1 MIPCKALRIL
11 GLVLFLV
18 GWPISSVAMEP
29 ITIKPGTEI
38 SNPLLYWEDV
48 GTRAT
53 LDEVRAL
60 PAAAWQSQEDGRAT
74 LGITQSAYWLR
85 VPLVNQTPGP
95 LSLIAELAYSQLD
108 DVIFHVVAEGDLVR
122 TFETGD
128 RRPFYPR
135 DVDHP
140 NSLLRLQL
148 APQEAKT
155 LYIRVATEGTMVLP
169 LRIWRENQFYESA
182 GAEQKLHFFY
192 FGSLTVIILINL
204 AVFLTLREKL
214 YLYYC
219 LAIFGYLAFFASIR
233 GFSFQH
239 LYPAFPEVHA
249 QVLMLS
255 IPFLAMFSILFCMEF
270 LKIRS
275 HSPRLR
281 MALIGMLVFEI
292 LYFLAVPFLDYKT
305 GILLAAV
312 SAFVFFSLLMIAG
325 PVSWA
330 AGVRA
335 GIFFTV
341 AWSPLTVGVMATAG
355 RALGVFPENFFT
367 NYAMQI
373 GSGLE
378 AFILTLALADRL
390 YREREQKIQAQ
401 ADILRQEKARRDA
414 QDRLT
419 YAMTHDPATG
429 LPNRNRFE
437 WMVDEQLQLNPG
449 GSFMV
454 GVARVTGL
462 EEINR
467 TLGLERSE
475 RLLKR
480 LAEQMTMLAGQ
491 LPMVHATQD
500 SRGRTE
506 RVYQISGDS
515 FGLLVDARK
524 AGDGFGALDS
534 TLKQLAQPIALDHL
548 AIDPHLKYGAASFPE
563 HGKKASV
570 LIRNAHVAMEM
581 TPRDSFETG
590 FYSGKYDIYD
600 ESRLTLI
607 SHLREAI
614 QNRQTELY
622 YQPKIRLSTGE
633 VVGVEALMRWFHPE
647 RGWVPPDEFIP
658 LAEKTGV
665 IKHLTRWVVDQA
677 LADFKSLQ
685 SVSPGLTMSV
695 NISARDLLSPGLDE
709 LFATALETYG
719 LQAGDVIVELTE
731 TAAMDDPDKGLQAL
745 ERLASSGLKVS
756 IDDFGAGYSSL
767 SYLKRLPAD
776 EIKLDRSLLQDICTS
791 ESSRTI
797 AETAIT
803 MGRSLGF
810 LVVAEGVE
818 DEASA
823 CLLATMGADM
833 LQGYVLCRPVPLG
846 DLKAWLATRSTVSLF
861 SE

>member
-1 MIPCKALRIL
+1 M
-11 GLVLFLV
+11 
-18 GWPISSVAMEP
+18 SSAAMAPVTLSPAAE
-29 ITIKPGTEI
+29 TR
-38 SNPLLYWEDV
+38 NHFQYWEDV
-48 GTRAT
+48 SGRTS
-53 LDEVRAL
+53 LDEIRSL
-60 PAAAWQSQEDGRAT
+60 PEDAWRVQADGRAT
-74 LGITQSAYWLR
+74 FGITESAYWLR
-85 VPLVNQTPGP
+85 VPVVNQTWES
-95 LSLIAELAYSQLD
+95 LSLVAELAYSQLD
-108 DVIFHVVAEGDLVR
+108 DVTFYVIESGELVR
-122 TFETGD
+122 TFQTGD

-140 NSLLRLQL
+140 NNLLRFQL

-169 LRIWRENQFYESA
+169 LRIWRENQFYESVS
-182 GAEQKLHFFY
+182 AEQKLQFFY
-192 FGSLTVIILINL
+192 FGSLTIIILSNL

-219 LAIFGYLAFFASIR
+219 LAILGYLAFFASIR

-239 LYPAFPEVHA
+239 LYPAFPGVHA
-249 QVLMLS
+249 HVLMLS

-270 LKIRS
+270 LRVRS

-281 MALIGMLVFEI
+281 VALIAMLIFEI
-292 LYFLAVPFLDYKT
+292 LYFLAVPFLAYKT
-305 GILLAAV
+305 GILLAAI
-312 SAFVFFSLLMIAG
+312 SAFVFFSLLLVAG

-355 RALGVFPENFFT
+355 RALGIFPENFFT
-367 NYAMQI
+367 DYGMQI

-401 ADILRQEKARRDA
+401 ADSLRQEKARRDA

-419 YAMTHDPATG
+419 HAMSHDPATG

-437 WMVDEQLQLNPG
+437 WMVDEQLKRDPG
-449 GSFMV
+449 GAYMV

-475 RLLKR
+475 RLLRR
-480 LAEQMTMLAGQ
+480 LADQMTTLAAQ
-491 LPMVHATQD
+491 LPMVHATRD
-500 SRGRTE
+500 SLGGTE

-524 AGDGFGALDS
+524 AGNDFETLDGA
-534 TLKQLAQPIALDHL
+534 LKQLAQPIALDHL
-548 AIDPHLKYGAASFPE
+548 AIDPHLKYGAASYPE

-581 TPRDSFETG
+581 TPRGSFETG

-607 SHLREAI
+607 SHLREAL
-614 QNRQTELY
+614 QNRQTELH
-622 YQPKIRLSTGE
+622 YQPKTRLSNGE
-633 VVGVEALMRWFHPE
+633 IVGVEALIRWFHPE
-647 RGWVPPDEFIP
+647 RGWVAPDDFIP

-665 IKHLTRWVVDQA
+665 IKHLTRWVIEKA
-677 LADFKSLQ
+677 LSDLKVLKAVQPS
-685 SVSPGLTMSV
+685 LTMSI
-695 NISARDLLSPGLDE
+695 NISARDLLSPDLIE
-709 LFATALETYG
+709 LFAETLRACG
-719 LQAGDVIVELTE
+719 LQAGDVTVELTE
-731 TAAMDDPDKGLQAL
+731 TAAMDDPEKGLQAL
-745 ERLASSGLKVS
+745 EALAGSGLKVS

-767 SYLKRLPAD
+767 SYLKRLPAS
-776 EIKLDRSLLQDICTS
+776 EIKLDRSLIVDVCTS
-791 ESSRTI
+791 EHSRTI
-797 AETAIT
+797 AETAIR

-823 CLLATMGADM
+823 KLLASMGADM
-833 LQGYVLCRPVPLG
+833 LQGFWLCRPAPLESIK
-846 DLKAWLATRSTVSLF
+846 DWLLTSNAAV
-861 SE
+861 

>member
-1 MIPCKALRIL
+1 M
-11 GLVLFLV
+11 
-18 GWPISSVAMEP
+18 
-29 ITIKPGTEI
+29 
-38 SNPLLYWEDV
+38 
-48 GTRAT
+48 
-53 LDEVRAL
+53 
-60 PAAAWQSQEDGRAT
+60 
-74 LGITQSAYWLR
+74 GITESAYWLR
-85 VPLVNQTPGP
+85 VPIVNHTPDS
-95 LSLIAELAYSQLD
+95 LSLIAELGYSQLD
-108 DVIFHVVAEGDLVR
+108 DVTFHVIAEGELVR
-122 TFETGD
+122 TFQTGD

-140 NSLLRLQL
+140 NSLLRFQL

-169 LRIWRENQFYESA
+169 FSLWRENQFYESA
-182 GAEQKLHFFY
+182 GAEQKLQFFY

-219 LAIFGYLAFFASIR
+219 LAIFGYLVFFASIR

-239 LYPAFPEVHA
+239 IYPSFPAVHA

-270 LKIRS
+270 LRVRS

-281 MALIGMLVFEI
+281 AALIGMLIFEV

-429 LPNRNRFE
+429 L
-437 WMVDEQLQLNPG
+437 
-449 GSFMV
+449 
-454 GVARVTGL
+454 

-500 SRGRTE
+500 SLCRTE

-524 AGDGFGALDS
+524 AGDDFGALDS
-534 TLKQLAQPIALDHL
+534 ALKQLAQPIALDHL
-548 AIDPHLKYGAASFPE
+548 AIDPHLKYGAASFPD

-581 TPRDSFETG
+581 TPRGSFETG

-622 YQPKIRLSTGE
+622 YQPKTRLSTGE

-665 IKHLTRWVVDQA
+665 IKHLTRWVVNQA
-677 LADFKSLQ
+677 LADLKSLQ
-685 SVSPGLTMSV
+685 SVCPGLTMSV

-731 TAAMDDPDKGLQAL
+731 TAAMDDPEKGLQAL

-767 SYLKRLPAD
+767 SYLKRLPAN

-791 ESSRTI
+791 DSSRTI

-823 CLLATMGADM
+823 QLLATLGADM
-833 LQGYVLCRPVPLG
+833 LQGFWLCRPAPLESIK
-846 DLKAWLATRSTVSLF
+846 DWLLTSNAAV
-861 SE
+861 

>member
-1 MIPCKALRIL
+1 MRLCGIGIL
-11 GLVLFLV
+11 
-18 GWPISSVAMEP
+18 
-29 ITIKPGTEI
+29 
-38 SNPLLYWEDV
+38 
-48 GTRAT
+48 
-53 LDEVRAL
+53 
-60 PAAAWQSQEDGRAT
+60 
-74 LGITQSAYWLR
+74 
-85 VPLVNQTPGP
+85 
-95 LSLIAELAYSQLD
+95 
-108 DVIFHVVAEGDLVR
+108 
-122 TFETGD
+122 
-128 RRPFYPR
+128 
-135 DVDHP
+135 
-140 NSLLRLQL
+140 
-148 APQEAKT
+148 
-155 LYIRVATEGTMVLP
+155 
-169 LRIWRENQFYESA
+169 
-182 GAEQKLHFFY
+182 
-192 FGSLTVIILINL
+192 
-204 AVFLTLREKL
+204 
-214 YLYYC
+214 
-219 LAIFGYLAFFASIR
+219 FASIR

-239 LYPAFPEVHA
+239 IYPAFPAVHA

-270 LKIRS
+270 LRVRS

-281 MALIGMLVFEI
+281 AALIGMLIFEI

-390 YREREQKIQAQ
+390 YREREQKIKAQ

-449 GSFMV
+449 GSYMV

-480 LAEQMTMLAGQ
+480 LEEQMTMLAG
-491 LPMVHATQD
+491 H
-500 SRGRTE
+500 
-506 RVYQISGDS
+506 
-515 FGLLVDARK
+515 
-524 AGDGFGALDS
+524 
-534 TLKQLAQPIALDHL
+534 
-548 AIDPHLKYGAASFPE
+548 
-563 HGKKASV
+563 
-570 LIRNAHVAMEM
+570 
-581 TPRDSFETG
+581 
-590 FYSGKYDIYD
+590 
-600 ESRLTLI
+600 
-607 SHLREAI
+607 
-614 QNRQTELY
+614 
-622 YQPKIRLSTGE
+622 
-633 VVGVEALMRWFHPE
+633 
-647 RGWVPPDEFIP
+647 
-658 LAEKTGV
+658 
-665 IKHLTRWVVDQA
+665 
-677 LADFKSLQ
+677 
-685 SVSPGLTMSV
+685 
-695 NISARDLLSPGLDE
+695 E

-731 TAAMDDPDKGLQAL
+731 TAAMDDPEKGLQAL

-767 SYLKRLPAD
+767 SYLKRLPAN

-791 ESSRTI
+791 DSSRTI

-818 DEASA
+818 GEASA
-823 CLLATMGADM
+823 QLLATLGADM
-833 LQGYVLCRPVPLG
+833 LQGFWLCRPAPLESIK
-846 DLKAWLATRSTVSLF
+846 DWLLTSSSVV
-861 SE
+861 

>member
-1 MIPCKALRIL
+1 MIPCKAWRIL
-11 GLVLFLV
+11 GLVLFLIV
-18 GWPISSVAMEP
+18 WPISTAAMEP
-29 ITIKPGTEI
+29 VTIMPGAAI
-38 SNPLLYWEDV
+38 GHQFQYWED
-48 GTRAT
+48 TSTCAT
-53 LDEVRAL
+53 LDEIRAL
-60 PAAAWQSQEDGRAT
+60 PDAAWQVQANGRAT
-74 LGITQSAYWLR
+74 LGITDSAYWLR
-85 VPLVNQTPGP
+85 VPVVNHTPDS

-108 DVIFHVVAEGDLVR
+108 DVTFHVIAEGELVR
-122 TFETGD
+122 TFQTGD

-140 NSLLRLQL
+140 NSLLRFQL

-155 LYIRVATEGTMVLP
+155 LYIRVVTEGTMVLP
-169 LRIWRENQFYESA
+169 FSLWRENQFYESA
-182 GAEQKLHFFY
+182 GAEQKLQFFY

-219 LAIFGYLAFFASIR
+219 LAIFGYLVFFASIR
-233 GFSFQH
+233 GFSLQH
-239 LYPAFPEVHA
+239 IYPAFPAVHA

-270 LKIRS
+270 LRVRS

-281 MALIGMLVFEI
+281 AALIGMLIFEV

-437 WMVDEQLQLNPG
+437 WMVDEQLKLNPG
-449 GSFMV
+449 GSYMV

-500 SRGRTE
+500 SLGRTE

-524 AGDGFGALDS
+524 AGDDFGALDS
-534 TLKQLAQPIALDHL
+534 ALKQLAQPIALDHL
-548 AIDPHLKYGAASFPE
+548 AIDPHLKYGAASFPD

-581 TPRDSFETG
+581 TPRGSFETG

-677 LADFKSLQ
+677 LADLKSLQ

-776 EIKLDRSLLQDICTS
+776 EIKLDRSLLQDICS
-791 ESSRTI
+791 SDSSRTI

-823 CLLATMGADM
+823 RLLATMGADM
-833 LQGYVLCRPVPLG
+833 LQGFWLCRPAPLESIK
-846 DLKAWLATRSTVSLF
+846 DWLLTSSSVV
-861 SE
+861 

>member
-1 MIPCKALRIL
+1 MELQAVCWGGSFAVELVAAFAWNGWQTSSGISGNL
-11 GLVLFLV
+11 GLEY
-18 GWPISSVAMEP
+18 A
-29 ITIKPGTEI
+29 
-38 SNPLLYWEDV
+38 
-48 GTRAT
+48 
-53 LDEVRAL
+53 
-60 PAAAWQSQEDGRAT
+60 
-74 LGITQSAYWLR
+74 
-85 VPLVNQTPGP
+85 
-95 LSLIAELAYSQLD
+95 
-108 DVIFHVVAEGDLVR
+108 
-122 TFETGD
+122 
-128 RRPFYPR
+128 
-135 DVDHP
+135 
-140 NSLLRLQL
+140 
-148 APQEAKT
+148 
-155 LYIRVATEGTMVLP
+155 
-169 LRIWRENQFYESA
+169 
-182 GAEQKLHFFY
+182 
-192 FGSLTVIILINL
+192 
-204 AVFLTLREKL
+204 LTLREKL

-219 LAIFGYLAFFASIR
+219 LAIFGYLVFFASIR

-239 LYPAFPEVHA
+239 IYPAFPAVHA

-270 LKIRS
+270 LRVRS

-281 MALIGMLVFEI
+281 AALIGMLIFEV

-449 GSFMV
+449 GSYMV

-500 SRGRTE
+500 SLGRTE

-524 AGDGFGALDS
+524 AGDDFGALDS
-534 TLKQLAQPIALDHL
+534 ALKQLAQPIALDHL
-548 AIDPHLKYGAASFPE
+548 AIDPHLKYGAASFPD

-581 TPRDSFETG
+581 TPRGSFETG

-677 LADFKSLQ
+677 LADLKSLQ

-776 EIKLDRSLLQDICTS
+776 EIKLDRSLLQDICS
-791 ESSRTI
+791 SDSSRTI

-823 CLLATMGADM
+823 RLLATMGADM
-833 LQGYVLCRPVPLG
+833 LQGFWLCRPAPLESIK
-846 DLKAWLATRSTVSLF
+846 DWLLTSSSVV
-861 SE
+861 